1 MSKTSIIP
9 QSFKTLAFKTLA
21 FLPLASLVIATG
33 FFIGCGGGQERRA
46 ETAKTSAAVS
56 VDVTKAKQ
64 NLDGTLSELKNLRDA
79 SDTADL
85 KKMQSALKTKS
96 SLLSDSLSDTVATSQ
111 TAVAAGKTQNDE
123 WRKQA
128 DAFTDADLR
137 NSSQQRQSDLRGS
150 IDELAAASATLKS
163 ESDTYL
169 SQLNQIVSA
178 LDLDLTQQGVRAI
191 NPTLVKLIDNEPKL
205 RQCLSDVAAKG
216 KAVNTVI
223 NP

>member
-1 MSKTSIIP
+1 MSNTSFIP
-9 QSFKTLAFKTLA
+9 LSFMTLSFI
-21 FLPLASLVIATG
+21 PLASLVIATG
-33 FFIGCGGGQERRA
+33 FLIGCGGGQERRA

-64 NLDGTLSELKNLRDA
+64 DLDGTLSELKNLRDA

-85 KKMQSALKTKS
+85 KKMQSDLKTKS
-96 SLLSDSLSDTVATSQ
+96 SLLRNSLSDAVITSE
-111 TAVAAGKTQNDE
+111 TAVIAGKTQNDE
-123 WRKQA
+123 WHKQA

-137 NSSQQRQSDLRGS
+137 NSSQKRQSDLRGS
-150 IDELAAASATLKS
+150 IDELATASATLKN

-169 SQLNQIVSA
+169 SQLNQVISA
-178 LDLDLTQQGVRAI
+178 LDLDLTQQGVHAI
-191 NPTLVKLIDNEPKL
+191 NPTLVKLIENEPKL